1 MAVGSGVRPVL
12 SDGSMLPE
20 PGSNPYSRWA
30 RFVRPTVHAEACTA
44 MERVSVPFS
53 SSHLSTSLTHSTRA
67 SGLLRVE
74 GDSLVVEFR
83 ETNTDFHTMA
93 EEQSPLREVRVP
105 LADVETLEVRWRF
118 PWGYR
123 VVLTTHSLAA
133 LEGLPNC
140 DGPTARFDVSWR
152 DRTRAREIA
161 ATTTLLLIDRSLR
174 ELSPGDPL

>member
-1 MAVGSGVRPVL
+1 MAVGFGVWPSLEVGRCFRSGF
-12 SDGSMLPE
+12 E
-20 PGSNPYSRWA
+20 PDSPRT
-30 RFVRPTVHAEACTA
+30 RFVRPTVHAEARTA

-53 SSHLSTSLTHSTRA
+53 YSILSSTWTSFTRV

-83 ETNTDFHTMA
+83 EKNTDFNTMA

-105 LADVETLEVRWRF
+105 LTEVETLEVRRRF
-118 PWGYR
+118 PWGSR
-123 VVLTTHSLAA
+123 IILTAHTLAA

-140 DGPTARFDVSWR
+140 DGPTARFDIAWR
-152 DRTRAREIA
+152 DRTRARELA
-161 ATTTLLLIDRSLR
+161 ATTSLLLIERSLR